1 MSGVSKKT
9 LLISGALVAGAVLVW
24 LVAFKETDT
33 SELVE
38 EILVEEVENSQR
50 SVIGS
55 SVEGRKI
62 EAYAF
67 GDGDTNILLVGG
79 IHGGYEWNSVLLAY
93 QFIDYYTANPTS
105 IPENITVTIVPAA
118 NPDGL
123 FAVTK
128 KEGRFSVADTLYEDT
143 SSGFGRFNAN
153 GVDLN
158 RNFNCKW
165 QVESTWRDKTVST
178 GTSPF
183 SEPES
188 RAIKSIVESS
198 KPAAV
203 LFFHSQA
210 GAIYASECE
219 NGILPVTRN
228 VMSAYSFAS
237 GYKAIDVFDSY
248 SVTGDAEG
256 WLASIGI
263 PAITIELETRE
274 TVEWQKNFA
283 GVTAVLNY
291 FEK

>member
-105 IPENITVTIVPAA
+105 IAENITVTIVPAA